1 MKQLFSAFIIGII
14 VCFIA
19 VKSCNDKPQQVNV
32 KEVKKEIKTSGN
44 LVETLHQNYQK
55 AKQEFN
61 KIADSLKLKCSVVCK
76 YSFTACHSCT
86 PIPSKQSNAFLPAG
100 NPAK

>member
-32 KEVKKEIKTSGN
+32 KEIKKEIKNSGD
-44 LVETLHQNYQK
+44 LVGTLNSNFQK
-55 AKQEFN
+55 EKQEFN
-61 KIADSLKLKCSVVCK
+61 KVADSLKLKTKSWV
-76 YSFTACHSCT
+76 
-86 PIPSKQSNAFLPAG
+86 
-100 NPAK
+100 